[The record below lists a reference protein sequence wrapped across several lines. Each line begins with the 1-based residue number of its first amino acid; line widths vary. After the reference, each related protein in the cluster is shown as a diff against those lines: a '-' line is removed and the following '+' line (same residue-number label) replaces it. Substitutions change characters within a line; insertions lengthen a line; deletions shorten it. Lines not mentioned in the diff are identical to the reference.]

1 VHNRWLQT
9 LILAVHKAFRQID
22 CKMGFHWSLTAI
34 VAGYLVGELLRTILR
49 RVLAKEYY
57 PYANE
62 LISTFQLSVCVFEIS
77 VIGRFYSVWVSLTCS
92 FVLLTLKNAEYIFEG
107 AFANPCGI
115 LEDIVS
121 KKAYWVKDNVAKVGF
136 QVIGGL
142 LSFPFIQFLWQST
155 WSEFHYQQVK
165 KGLRST
171 LEVSL
176 IYGFTIEIL
185 ATFVT
190 VMSDFLSRGHALKK
204 FNAVIRAAC
213 IVLVCYLL
221 SETTGTWMNPA
232 LATAQTFVFC
242 TRKEV
247 ISEHLLV
254 FWLGPIIGTLAAIG
268 LNSLLLKPAPAE
280 TKTKRKSWRKKEK
293 KSSEKNHENEE
304 LNSATELK
312 KRHTGNA

>member
-1 VHNRWLQT
+1 
-9 LILAVHKAFRQID
+9 
-22 CKMGFHWSLTAI
+22 MGFHWSLGAI
-34 VAGYLVGELLRTILR
+34 LAGYLVGELLRMVLR
-49 RVLAKEYY
+49 RLLPKDYY
-57 PYANE
+57 LYANE

-77 VIGRFYSVWVSLTCS
+77 VIGRFYNVWIALSCS
-92 FVLLTLKNAEYIFEG
+92 FILLALKNAEYIFEG

-115 LEDIVS
+115 LEDIVYE
-121 KKAYWVKDNVAKVGF
+121 KAYWVKHNVAKIAF

-155 WSEFHYQQVK
+155 WSEFHYQQVR

-176 IYGFTIEIL
+176 LYGFSIEIL

-190 VMSDFLSRGHALKK
+190 VMSDFLSRGRALKK

-213 IVLVCYLL
+213 TVAVCYLL
-221 SETTGTWMNPA
+221 AETTGTWMNPA

-247 ISEHLLV
+247 ISEHLFV
-254 FWLGPIIGTLAAIG
+254 FWLGPIIGTLAAIQ
-268 LNSLLLKPAPAE
+268 LNSLLLMPAPAD
-280 TKTKRKSWRKKEK
+280 TKSKKEGLEK
-293 KSSEKNHENEE
+293 KDKQSAGNSRINED
-304 LNSATELK
+304 LHSATELK